1 MSYTFKVKQEIL
13 NSEMITDME
22 KTAELSAVL
31 LSKDAISK
39 DKIEL
44 RVENIALA
52 NRVYKFLK
60 KLTDLKITT
69 KYVTNKRLG
78 EHNVYIVSIERQK
91 GFKDFLEK
99 IDLPFSLIL
108 ASEEILKGFIRGIFL
123 ACGYIKDPAKEYA
136 LDFFID
142 NEEAAEKLY
151 EILQGKKKKVF
162 KTKKRNKP
170 LVYLRNS
177 EDIMD
182 IMVMIGSIQAFFGYE
197 EMTMIKDLKNK
208 TIREMNWEVANET
221 KTLNTG
227 NNQIKM
233 INYIGKILGLNNL
246 SPVLEEVAF
255 LRLQNPESS
264 LQEIAEMI
272 GISKSGVRNRF
283 RRIEEIYNKL
293 LEEEREQGIKQD
305 ENNQ

>member
-13 NSEMITDME
+13 TNEMVTDME
-22 KTAELSAVL
+22 KMAELSGIL
-31 LSKDAISK
+31 LSKDAIFK

-44 RVENIALA
+44 RLENISLA
-52 NRVYKFLK
+52 KRVYKFLK
-60 KLTDLKITT
+60 ELTNLKIGI
-69 KYVTNKRLG
+69 KYVTSRRLG
-78 EHNVYIVSIERQK
+78 EHNIYIVTLERQK
-91 GFKDFLEK
+91 RLN
-99 IDLPFSLIL
+99 LSTPLIL

-142 NEEAAEKLY
+142 NEEAAERLY
-151 EILQGKKKKVF
+151 EILQAKNKKVF
-162 KTKKRNKP
+162 KTQKRNKP

-177 EDIMD
+177 ENIMD
-182 IMVMIGSIQAFFGYE
+182 IMVVIGSIQAFFNYE

-233 INYIGKILGLNNL
+233 INYIENTIGLNNM
-246 SPVLEEVAF
+246 SSVLEEVAII
-255 LRLQNPESS
+255 RLDNPESS
-264 LQEIAEMI
+264 LQEIAEII

-293 LEEEREQGIKQD
+293 LEEEEKEQG
-305 ENNQ
+305 